1 MTPSLHTVGLV
12 AFRMAPALLSS
23 ANFTFAWVTHILIG
37 AFKSRH
43 MPKDT
48 GMAAMPYWFKHMRD
62 HVLWFIFA
70 SYVPNT
76 ILGIANA
83 YNRVPGLDAGGGG
96 ATSVGYYASW
106 AYLLG
111 AFFSFGHFPLTFRWR
126 MVGLNLTLL
135 DEKKSQ
141 ATREVAYTEFMRTNW
156 LRSFWASFTAMTCFT
171 VGSILWAA
179 EAIA

>member
-1 MTPSLHTVGLV
+1 MALSLPTVFLV
-12 AFRMAPALLSS
+12 AVRLAPALPSS
-23 ANFTFAWVTHILIG
+23 ANFTFARVTHILIG

-43 MPKDT
+43 MPDDV

-62 HVLWFIFA
+62 HALWFIFA

-76 ILGIANA
+76 FLGLFNA
-83 YNRVPGLDAGGGG
+83 YYHTSQRFSGGQ
-96 ATSVGYYASW
+96 SEMSYYTSW

-111 AFFSFGHFPLTFRWR
+111 GLFSFGHFPLTFRWR

-135 DEKKSQ
+135 NEKASRS
-141 ATREVAYTEFMRTNW
+141 TREVAFKEFMRTNW

-171 VGSILWAA
+171 AASILWAA
-179 EAIA
+179 EAVV